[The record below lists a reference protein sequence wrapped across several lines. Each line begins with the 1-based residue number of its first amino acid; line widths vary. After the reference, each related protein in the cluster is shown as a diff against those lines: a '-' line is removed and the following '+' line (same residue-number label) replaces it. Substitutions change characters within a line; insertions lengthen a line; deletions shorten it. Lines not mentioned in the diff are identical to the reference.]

1 MEKIMITIE
10 SVSRFRWN
18 AELGAKLKLRR
29 TSDKLSR
36 ATFADRV
43 ASVVEPPEGKTVSR
57 IKPES
62 FSTKYLER
70 LEKGEPDSVALESL
84 IAIAQA
90 LGIGVDELLAAEDT
104 IKIISHKST

>member
-36 ATFADRV
+36 ATLAERV
-43 ASVVEPPEGKTVSR
+43 AAAIELPEEKTVSKLR
-57 IKPES
+57 AES
-62 FSTKYLER
+62 FSTKYLEM
-70 LEKGEPDSVALESL
+70 LEKGVPNSVALESL
-84 IAIAQA
+84 KAIAEA
-90 LGIGVDELLAAEDT
+90 LGIGVDELLSAEDT
-104 IKIISHKST
+104 IRIIYRENA